1 MAASNSMAAS
11 RTSMRAISS
20 MEAMKAS
27 TTSMGAI
34 NSIEAISNMEISNI
48 IAEGSIKDR
57 GGSQRVPTARGGAIV
72 KICVRGRNMS
82 MPSMQRLRRDWLLR
96 VTLLVKL

>member
-1 MAASNSMAAS
+1 MAASSSMAAS
-11 RTSMRAISS
+11 RSSMGAISS

-27 TTSMGAI
+27 KTFVGDIS
-34 NSIEAISNMEISNI
+34 NIEAVEISNI
-48 IAEGSIKDR
+48 MAEGSIKDR
-57 GGSQRVPTARGGAIV
+57 GGSQSVSTAKGGAIV

-82 MPSMQRLRRDWLLR
+82 MPSMQRLRRDWLVR